1 MTELLDGANSVLT
14 PSDACRQTAK
24 CREVKLPACICRVPP
39 SGHTP
44 QGSRWRNST
53 VPILSPQTTLALSVS
68 INELRSARLRITQT
82 VSTATELEAQ
92 VNE

>member
-1 MTELLDGANSVLT
+1 VASWASWSQAE
-14 PSDACRQTAK
+14 R
-24 CREVKLPACICRVPP
+24 RESAQVAA
-39 SGHTP
+39 
-44 QGSRWRNST
+44 
-53 VPILSPQTTLALSVS
+53 ALSVS

>member
-1 MTELLDGANSVLT
+1 
-14 PSDACRQTAK
+14 
-24 CREVKLPACICRVPP
+24 
-39 SGHTP
+39 
-44 QGSRWRNST
+44 